1 MKQICLIVITLFCSL
16 AFADE
21 DSPQK
26 FPVPLVIPID
36 GGVYQFDQHMG
47 KVVLLDFWASWCGP
61 CRQSFPWMNTMQ
73 RRFGK
78 DNLAIVAIN
87 LDAERDDAALFLRD
101 VPAEFL
107 IQYDASGKSAAQMDV
122 QGMPMSYL
130 IDRQG
135 RVHSSLIGFS
145 PSRAASHE
153 AQILSLIQDG
163 KAPVEVMK

>member
-1 MKQICLIVITLFCSL
+1 MKQICFVVFTFFCSWV
-16 AFADE
+16 FAAE
-21 DSPQK
+21 ASSQK
-26 FPVPLVIPID
+26 FPVPLVVPID
-36 GGVYQFDQHMG
+36 KGVYEFEQHKG

-61 CRQSFPWMNTMQ
+61 CRQSFPWMNTLQ
-73 RRFGK
+73 QRFGK
-78 DNLAIVAIN
+78 ENLAIVAIN
-87 LDAERDDAALFLRD
+87 LDAVRDDADLFLRD

-107 IQYDASGKSAAQMDV
+107 IQYDASGKSAEQMDV

-163 KAPVEVMK
+163 KAPLEVTK

>member
-1 MKQICLIVITLFCSL
+1 MKQICFVVFTFFCSWV
-16 AFADE
+16 FAAE
-21 DSPQK
+21 ASSQK

-78 DNLAIVAIN
+78 DSLAIVAIN

-163 KAPVEVMK
+163 KTPEEVMK

>member
-1 MKQICLIVITLFCSL
+1 MKQICFVVFTFFCSWV
-16 AFADE
+16 FAAE
-21 DSPQK
+21 ASSQK